1 LNLLDLLPPGID
13 PESLIVG
20 LSGAS
25 AMVTLLA
32 VWFALLHRDPGIQ
45 RAQALAAQR
54 DKLRAGLMAL
64 PQRRR
69 PERTQSVNFMRRVV
83 ERFQLMKTG
92 QSEKLTIK
100 LARAGMRSK
109 DAMVRYLFFK
119 LALPF
124 VFGGA
129 ALVFIYLLNIWNM
142 EPPQQAIACIGAVIV
157 GAYFP
162 EVMIKNITSKRM
174 EKIRRSLPD
183 ALDLMVICA
192 EAGLS
197 LDATLTRV
205 AEEMGAAQPEMSDE
219 LGLTA
224 VELSF
229 LPERAKA
236 FNNLGQRVDLTAMRG
251 LCNTLLQSER
261 YGTPL
266 THSLRVLSKEM
277 RDERILKAEEKAAR
291 LPALLTVPM
300 IIFIL
305 PPLFVVLL
313 GPAGL
318 DIADAF
324 SSM

>member
-1 LNLLDLLPPGID
+1 MV
-13 PESLIVG
+13 IVA
-20 LSGAS
+20 LSGVS
-25 AMVTLLA
+25 AAVSLLA
-32 VWFALLHRDPGIQ
+32 VWFTLLHRDPGIQ

-54 DKLRAGLMAL
+54 DKLRAGLMAK
-64 PQRRR
+64 PQRRGG
-69 PERTQSVNFMRRVV
+69 ERDKSMNMMRRVV
-83 ERFQLMKTG
+83 DRLHLMKSG
-92 QSEKLTIK
+92 QSEKITIK
-100 LARAGMRSK
+100 LMRAGMRSK
-109 DAMVRYLFFK
+109 DALVRYLFFK

-124 VFGGA
+124 VFGGI
-129 ALVFIYLLNIWNM
+129 ALVFIYILNIWDM
-142 EPPQQAIACIGAVIV
+142 EPAQQAIACLIAVIV

-162 EVMIKNITSKRM
+162 ELMIKNLTTKRAEQM
-174 EKIRRSLPD
+174 RRALPD

-197 LDATLTRV
+197 LDAALTRV
-205 AEEMGAAQPEMSDE
+205 AEEMDGTSPEMADE

-229 LPERAKA
+229 LPERGKA
-236 FNNLGQRVDLTAMRG
+236 LSNLALRCDLSGMRG
-251 LCNTLLQSER
+251 LVNTLMQSER

-318 DIADAF
+318 DIADALG
-324 SSM
+324 SL

>member
-1 LNLLDLLPPGID
+1 MNLLSLLPPGVE
-13 PESLIVG
+13 PETIIVALSG
-20 LSGAS
+20 LSAS
-25 AMVTLLA
+25 VTLLA
-32 VWFALLHRDPGIQ
+32 VWFALLHKDPGVQ
-45 RAQALAAQR
+45 RAQALASQR
-54 DKLRAGLMAL
+54 DKLRAGLMAQ

-69 PERTQSVNFMRRVV
+69 SERAQSVNFMRRVV
-83 ERFQLMKTG
+83 ERFHLMKSG

-124 VFGGA
+124 LFGGV
-129 ALVFIYLLNIWNM
+129 ALMFIYFINIWDM
-142 EPPQQAIACIGAVIV
+142 DSAQQAIACLIAVIV

-162 EVMIKNITSKRM
+162 EMMIKNLTQKRAL
-174 EKIRRSLPD
+174 KIRRAMPD
-183 ALDLMVICA
+183 AIDLMVICA

-197 LDATLTRV
+197 LDATLNRV
-205 AEEMGAAQPEMSDE
+205 AEEMSRPQPEISDE
-219 LGLTA
+219 FALTS

-229 LPERAKA
+229 LPERSKA
-236 FNNLGQRVDLTAMRG
+236 LGNLGLRVDLTGMRG
-251 LCNTLLQSER
+251 LVNTLMQSER

-305 PPLFVVLL
+305 PPLFVVLI

-318 DIADAF
+318 DIVDALG
-324 SSM
+324 SL

>member
-1 LNLLDLLPPGID
+1 MALLPAGLD
-13 PESLIVG
+13 PETLIVA
-20 LSGAS
+20 LSGVSAS
-25 AMVTLLA
+25 VTLLA
-32 VWFALLHRDPGIQ
+32 VWFGLLHRDPGIQ

-54 DKLRAGLMAL
+54 DKLRAGLMAQ

-69 PERTQSVNFMRRVV
+69 AERDKSMNLMRRVV
-83 ERFQLMKTG
+83 DRLHLLKSG
-92 QSEKLTIK
+92 QSEKITIK
-100 LARAGMRSK
+100 LMRAGMRSK
-109 DAMVRYLFFK
+109 DALVRYLFFK

-124 VFGGA
+124 VFGGF
-129 ALVFIYLLNIWNM
+129 ALVFIYFLNIWNM
-142 EPPQQAIACIGAVIV
+142 EPAQQAIACIIAVIV

-162 EVMIKNITSKRM
+162 EIVIKNLTQKRAK
-174 EKIRRSLPD
+174 KISRAMPD

-197 LDATLTRV
+197 LDATLVRV
-205 AEEMGAAQPEMSDE
+205 AEEMGGSQPEMADE

-229 LPERAKA
+229 LPERATA
-236 FNNLGQRVDLTAMRG
+236 LANLGLRVDLSAMRG
-251 LCNTLLQSER
+251 LVNTVMQSER

-277 RDERILKAEEKAAR
+277 RDERIMKAEEKAAR
-291 LPALLTVPM
+291 LPALMTVPM

-318 DIADAF
+318 DIADALG
-324 SSM
+324 SL